1 MFTLSPLDVTA
12 FSVTLVTLE
21 DGAVDCVVVDVVVV
35 MMVAVV
41 EVELRSC
48 HRMLLES
55 ETKDQENSQFLLKIL
70 STSCCIKSPLYFT
83 LISEG
88 EE

>member
-1 MFTLSPLDVTA
+1 
-12 FSVTLVTLE
+12 
-21 DGAVDCVVVDVVVV
+21 VVVEAVVT
-35 MMVAVV
+35 MVAVV

-70 STSCCIKSPLYFT
+70 STFCWYKIAT
-83 LISEG
+83 LFYLILRG
-88 EE
+88 R